1 MNYGGT
7 WGTQGNL
14 AMPSHAL
21 GTTGAN
27 DTFSNVPKRFAASVN
42 VFTTDS
48 PDGLNAV

>member
-1 MNYGGT
+1 MEVCGEPNGT
-7 WGTQGNL
+7 PQCPD
-14 AMPSHAL
+14 MPL

-27 DTFSNVPKRFAASVN
+27 DTLSNVPERFAASLN